1 MSTSYRKPDVAEA
14 LLGKVRSAVLALLF
28 LHTDELFY
36 HRQLVRMTGLGHGA
50 VQRELG
56 HLLQAG
62 LLIRTQRGKEVYYQ
76 ANQSSPIYA
85 ELRGLFAALDSHTAR
100 ESIDRM

>member
-1 MSTSYRKPDVAEA
+1 M
-14 LLGKVRSAVLALLF
+14 GKVRSAVLALLF
-28 LHTDELFY
+28 VHTDELFY

-50 VQRELG
+50 VQRELS

-62 LLIRTQRGKEVYYQ
+62 LIIRIPRGREVFYQ

-85 ELRGLFAALDSHTAR
+85 ELCGLFVALV
-100 ESIDRM
+100 DRASR